1 MHDKLEAHDEHG
13 AGSDCPVALHNCE
26 PAPETQCVLTGIFKR
41 HRVVEEYRE
50 AACTGALPCWG
61 VSIGKRRVPAV
72 RLFHSHRDKPRP
84 SRTGIHWG
92 GAGVDNWRGIN
103 HSQNK
108 TELHVLQNQGIKYKM
123 AISQDL
129 QVLIWI
135 SKHGVKSPQTSSLVL
150 SALPVLY

>member
-1 MHDKLEAHDEHG
+1 MLLLFLCFAILAEPSQVKWMHDKLEAHYEHG
-13 AGSDCPVALHNCE
+13 AGSDCPALHNCE

-41 HRVVEEYRE
+41 HRVVEKYRE
-50 AACTGALPCWG
+50 AACTALLG

-92 GAGVDNWRGIN
+92 GAGVDNWRSIN

-108 TELHVLQNQGIKYKM
+108 TELLVHQNQVIKCKM
-123 AISQDL
+123 GISQDL
-129 QVLIWI
+129 
-135 SKHGVKSPQTSSLVL
+135 
-150 SALPVLY
+150 

>member
-13 AGSDCPVALHNCE
+13 AGSDCPVAVHNCE

-41 HRVVEEYRE
+41 HR
-50 AACTGALPCWG
+50 ALWKNIGKPLALPCWG

-92 GAGVDNWRGIN
+92 GAGVDNWRGMN

-108 TELHVLQNQGIKYKM
+108 TELLVHQNQVIKCKM
-123 AISQDL
+123 AISQDF

-135 SKHGVKSPQTSSLVL
+135 SKHGVKNPQTSSLVL
-150 SALPVLY
+150 SALPILY